1 MQSWAK
7 RGFQTALVTGGLL
20 MLGTGIASADENVNP
35 DTPASPVDLSLT
47 IPVDIAE
54 NAIGTP
60 IGQFNLPGCHEELST
75 KPVTDVLR
83 GGAKSLN
90 SPAAAA
96 DKQSARHTPEV
107 AGSSLTTTSDAL
119 KGNKASGDVVV
130 PIQITGNAIGI
141 IGDAVVDGSNQTQ
154 TYSHHQDVATDG
166 TNSGL
171 AGNAVVLDWALP
183 IQISGNAVG
192 LVGGS
197 GMTSG
202 SASQSATETGNIATN
217 GSGSGLSGNVVA
229 GQFATPVQV
238 TGNAASWIL
247 GNAYSEFDA
256 DSSATSGGYIETAGD
271 GGAGTGNVVG
281 VPLALPVKLN
291 GNAAGLWGS
300 DADAVSNS
308 SADAKAGDTTPGWRD
323 VLSYIQTNGHQSF
336 LAGNIIAPQGGL
348 VANIAGVAGSWIG
361 NSTTGNALGEGMA
374 GTSSSTAETGGFVST
389 DGQQSAVSGNV
400 LNPALALPVEAFGI
414 GASYIGNSHASHDNT
429 THVSS
434 GDGSHTNG
442 IGSLLSGN
450 IANTQSAATAEVF
463 GIGASHV
470 GNASGAAT
478 EEKVVTAGNYDG
490 TLGDDSLGSGNLVRL
505 PVALPAEMFGIGGSL
520 VGQGYGLADE
530 TKIVTGGGDE
540 SGGGGGN
547 TDDDNG
553 VISSNLATV
562 PASVPV
568 QLFGVGGA
576 VLGQGHGKATTD
588 TTSSSGG
595 DVHASGPVGTIAGN
609 LIQAPISL
617 PVQGHGVGG
626 ALLGIGSGESD
637 NLTYSEAGGNA
648 STDGHDGALT
658 GNILQTP
665 IAGAAT
671 LFGDGA
677 GLGGLGHG
685 TGNNDVLSTAG
696 GDSATNGDGGAIA
709 GNVLGVPAIPI
720 AQVFGDAVS
729 AAGIA
734 GGDAVNTTTSQTGGN
749 VTTSGADG
757 AISGSVL
764 DVPAVAV
771 AQVFGVPVAVAGL
784 ADAVGDNQTTGKV
797 GGVITADGDEANLSG
812 LKARY
817 PVGALVQIYDVALE
831 LFGTATGTVTDATA
845 LHPEPQINIPF
856 DGSEL
861 PADQLP
867 TLSGV
872 GGGLPSVDSL
882 PSLSSLPL
890 TADALPTLP
899 GADHSERADLPQ
911 VGTLPVQLP
920 TALPALPV
928 ASTLP
933 VQLPTAP
940 ALPALNGVKAPQ
952 VQVPALAQMDSLSIF
967 SKVLG
972 PLTGKPFHTM

>member
-1 MQSWAK
+1 MQSWTK
-7 RGFQTALVTGGLL
+7 RGLQTALVTGGLL

-35 DTPASPVDLSLT
+35 DTPASPLDLNVT
-47 IPVDIAE
+47 IPAEIAD
-54 NAIGTP
+54 NALGTP
-60 IGQFNLPGCHEELST
+60 LGQTDLPGCHEELST
-75 KPVTDVLR
+75 KPVTDALR
-83 GGAKSLN
+83 GGTKSLT

-96 DKQSARHTPEV
+96 DKQAARQTPEV
-107 AGSSLTTTSDAL
+107 TGSSLTTTSDAL

-130 PIQITGNAIGI
+130 PIQITGNALGV

-202 SASQSATETGNIATN
+202 SASQSASETGNISTD

-229 GQFATPVQV
+229 GQFGTPVQV

-281 VPLALPVKLN
+281 APLAPPVKLN

-308 SADAKAGDTTPGWRD
+308 ADAKAGDNKPGWHD
-323 VLSYIQTNGHQSF
+323 VLSYIQTSGHQSF
-336 LAGNIIAPQGGL
+336 LAGNIVAPQGAL
-348 VANIAGVAGSWIG
+348 VANVAAVAGSRIG

-374 GTSSSTAETGGFVST
+374 GTCSSTVDTGGFVST
-389 DGQQSAVSGNV
+389 DGQQSAVSGNI
-400 LNPALALPVEAFGI
+400 LDPALALPVEAFGI

-434 GDGSHTNG
+434 GDGSYTNG
-442 IGSLLSGN
+442 IGSVLSGN
-450 IANTQSAATAEVF
+450 IANTQSAATAELF
-463 GIGASHV
+463 GIGASHI

-505 PVALPAEMFGIGGSL
+505 PVALPAEIFGIGGSL
-520 VGQGYGLADE
+520 IGRGYGLADE
-530 TKIVTGGGDE
+530 KIVTGGGDE
-540 SGGGGGN
+540 SGGGGS
-547 TDDDNG
+547 THDDYG
-553 VISSNLATV
+553 VVSSNLATV
-562 PASVPV
+562 PASLPV

-588 TTSSSGG
+588 TTSSAGG
-595 DVHASGPVGTIAGN
+595 DVHASGPVGAIAGN

-626 ALLGIGSGESD
+626 ALLGSGSGESD
-637 NLTYSEAGGNA
+637 NLTDSKAGGNA

-658 GNILQTP
+658 GNILQAP
-665 IAGAAT
+665 IAGAT
-671 LFGDGA
+671 TVFGDGDGA

-685 TGNNDVLSTAG
+685 TGNNDVLSIAG
-696 GDSATNGDGGAIA
+696 GDSETNGDGGAIA
-709 GNVLGVPAIPI
+709 ANVLGVPAIPI
-720 AQVFGDAVS
+720 AQVFDDAV
-729 AAGIA
+729 AAADIA
-734 GGDAVNTTTSQTGGN
+734 GGGGTNTTTSQSGGN
-749 VTTSGADG
+749 ITTSGADG
-757 AISGSVL
+757 AISGSIAEL
-764 DVPAVAV
+764 PGVAV
-771 AQVFGVPVAVAGL
+771 AQVFGVAMAVAGI
-784 ADAVGDNQTTGKV
+784 ADAVRDNQTTGKV
-797 GGVITADGDEANLSG
+797 GGVTTTDGDKANLSG
-812 LKARY
+812 LNARY
-817 PVGALVQIYDVALE
+817 PVGALVQAYNVALE
-831 LFGTATGTVTDATA
+831 LFGTATGKATDVTG
-845 LHPEPQINIPF
+845 LHPEPQIDIPF

-861 PADQLP
+861 PAEQLP

-872 GGGLPSVDSL
+872 GGGLPSVESL

-890 TADALPTLP
+890 TADALPAP
-899 GADHSERADLPQ
+899 GAHQSERADLPHAR
-911 VGTLPVQLP
+911 TLPVQLP
-920 TALPALPV
+920 TASALP
-928 ASTLP
+928 TLHR
-933 VQLPTAP
+933 
-940 ALPALNGVKAPQ
+940 VKAPQ
-952 VQVPALAQMDSLSIF
+952 AQVPALAQMDSLSIF

-972 PLTGKPFHTM
+972 ELAGKPFHTM